1 MNGKRDIIIVI
12 TAVICVL
19 ITAAFALLSGKNA
32 EQGETEIE
40 IKSESITASPI
51 TTAAVTETS
60 TAVTETE
67 QIIVT
72 EPTTEYTYININTA
86 DFAMLQKLDGI
97 GEVTAAEI
105 IRYRNENG
113 RFRNIEEIMLVTGI
127 GEATFEKISPHIYVE
142 NPVYPSS
149 VPEPET
155 EPDTES
161 ETEPSAESGTEHIIT
176 LEEIAPLDINTA
188 TEEELLLLP
197 HVNEEIA
204 ADIIKLRNDLNG
216 YSSVY
221 ELLFIEKLEQKQVAE
236 MAEFVIVGQ

>member
-40 IKSESITASPI
+40 IKSESITALPI

-86 DFAMLQKLDGI
+86 DSAMLQKLEGI

-113 RFRNIEEIMLVTGI
+113 SFRNIEEIMLVTGI

-188 TEEELLLLP
+188 TAEELLLLP

>member
-1 MNGKRDIIIVI
+1 MNGKRDIIIII

-40 IKSESITASPI
+40 IKSESITASSI

-60 TAVTETE
+60 TAVTETK
-67 QIIVT
+67 QKIVT

-86 DFAMLQKLDGI
+86 DSAMLQKLEGI

-105 IRYRNENG
+105 IRYRNEYG
-113 RFRNIEEIMLVTGI
+113 SFLNIEEIMLVTGI

-188 TEEELLLLP
+188 TAEELLLLP

>member
-86 DFAMLQKLDGI
+86 DTAMLQKLEGI

-105 IRYRNENG
+105 IRYRNEYG
-113 RFRNIEEIMLVTGI
+113 SFRNIEEIMLVTGI

-188 TEEELLLLP
+188 TAEELLLLP

>member
-86 DFAMLQKLDGI
+86 DSAMLQKLEGI

-113 RFRNIEEIMLVTGI
+113 SFRNIEEIMLVTGI

-188 TEEELLLLP
+188 TAEELLLLP

>member
-19 ITAAFALLSGKNA
+19 ITAVFALLSGKNA

-86 DFAMLQKLDGI
+86 DSAMLQKLEGI

-113 RFRNIEEIMLVTGI
+113 SFRNIEEIMLVTGI

-188 TEEELLLLP
+188 TAEELLLLP